1 MAKRVHQLKA
11 TILETKP
18 PIWRRVLVPEEIT
31 LDRLH
36 EVLQA
41 AFGWWDYHLHEFEI
55 HGVNYGIDDGE
66 CWGEPPRDE
75 RNARLGKLVEAGGS
89 FLYVYDFGDHWR
101 HKVVV
106 EKVVPAQPGVAL
118 PACIGGRRA
127 CPPED
132 CGGPWGYESF
142 LEAIRDPAHEDH
154 ERMLEWV
161 GGSFDADAFDPAD
174 FDQRLLEGRLAK
186 P

>member
-1 MAKRVHQLKA
+1 MGKRAYQLKA

-18 PIWRRVLVPEEIT
+18 PIWRRVVVPEDTT

-36 EVLQA
+36 EILQA
-41 AFGWWDYHLHEFEI
+41 AFGWRNYHLHEFEI
-55 HGVNYGIDDGE
+55 DGVRYGIDDGE
-66 CWGEPPRDE
+66 CWGDPPRDE
-75 RNARLGKLVEAGGS
+75 RKARLRNLVEEGSS
-89 FLYVYDFGDHWR
+89 FLYLYDSGDDWR

-106 EKVVPAQPGVAL
+106 EKIQPPETAGAS

-132 CGGPWGYESF
+132 CGGPWGYQSF
-142 LEAIRDPAHEDH
+142 LEAIRDPAHDDH

-161 GGSFDADAFDPAD
+161 GGSFDPEAFDPGD
-174 FDQRLLEGRLAK
+174 FQDHLNLGRLATF
-186 P
+186 